1 MATFYNQATLS
12 YNDVVTDS
20 NIVTGEIL
28 EVLSAT
34 KTAVSDTYDMGDTVT
49 YVISIV
55 NSGTSA
61 FTNLTVTDNLG
72 SYSFGT
78 GSLLPLTYVPGSVKY
93 YINGI
98 LQAAPTVAVDN
109 ELIFSGISVPAGG
122 NTTIVYEATANQ
134 YAPLGTGATITN
146 TATVDGTGVLSDIII
161 TETVT
166 NAQGVNLTITKSL
179 NPQAVVEN
187 GELTYT
193 FVIQNMGGEVADVTD
208 NVAITDTFNPIL
220 NDITVTYNGAV
231 WPDTN
236 YTYSQLTGLFQTTP
250 GQITVPAATFSQNPT
265 TGQWT
270 VTPGV
275 TTIKVTG
282 TI

>member
-72 SYSFGT
+72 AYSFGT

-134 YAPLGTGATITN
+134 YAPLGTGAAITN

-179 NPQAVVEN
+179 SPQAVVEN

>member
-236 YTYSQLTGLFQTTP
+236 YTYSQLTGLFQTTS

>member
-55 NSGTSA
+55 NSGTSS

-72 SYSFGT
+72 AYSFGT

-179 NPQAVVEN
+179 SPQAVVEN

>member
-72 SYSFGT
+72 AYSFGT

>member
-78 GSLLPLTYVPGSVKY
+78 GSLLPLTYVPDSVKY

>member
-72 SYSFGT
+72 AYSFGT

-220 NDITVTYNGAV
+220 NDITVTYNGTT

>member
-72 SYSFGT
+72 AYSFGT

-179 NPQAVVEN
+179 SPQAVVEN

-220 NDITVTYNGAV
+220 NDITVTYNGTV

>member
-72 SYSFGT
+72 AYSFGT

-98 LQAAPTVAVDN
+98 LQAAPTIAVDN

-166 NAQGVNLTITKSL
+166 NAQGVNLTITKSVS
-179 NPQAVVEN
+179 PQAVVEN

>member
-72 SYSFGT
+72 AYSFGT

-220 NDITVTYNGAV
+220 NDITVTYNSAV

>member
-1 MATFYNQATLS
+1 MATFYNQANLS
-12 YNDVVTDS
+12 YNAVVLDS

-34 KTAVSDTYDMGDTVT
+34 KTAVSNTYDMGDTVT

-55 NSGTSA
+55 NSGTSP

-72 SYSFGT
+72 AYSFGT

-179 NPQAVVEN
+179 SPQAVVEN

-275 TTIKVTG
+275 TIIKVTG

>member
-34 KTAVSDTYDMGDTVT
+34 KTAVSNTYDMGDTVT

-72 SYSFGT
+72 AYSFGT

-179 NPQAVVEN
+179 SPQAVVEN

>member
-72 SYSFGT
+72 AYSFGT

-179 NPQAVVEN
+179 SPQAVVEN

-220 NDITVTYNGAV
+220 NDITVTYNGAA

>member
-72 SYSFGT
+72 AYSFGT

-179 NPQAVVEN
+179 SPQAVVEN